1 MTCSEW
7 LCGQPSLADHHYNMN
22 SGHIH
27 RFNMLSPSFSLLG
40 QVHFGLFVPIPIS
53 TYVRV
58 SRHKHMYAV
67 HLFVVL
73 IFVVFFIK
81 LWTDFLLYLPGID
94 LLLLCSSW
102 TYFAFNRHKAF
113 CLTNTLQHLFK
124 LLQNSIINRV
134 GLFERPQVQVIFHIH
149 FINS

>member
-58 SRHKHMYAV
+58 STHKHMYAV

-73 IFVVFFIK
+73 IFVVFF
-81 LWTDFLLYLPGID
+81 Y
-94 LLLLCSSW
+94 
-102 TYFAFNRHKAF
+102 
-113 CLTNTLQHLFK
+113 
-124 LLQNSIINRV
+124 
-134 GLFERPQVQVIFHIH
+134 QVM
-149 FINS
+149 N